1 MFVVNI
7 TFEYQSNI
15 KGKNILQ
22 KHGILSTKVISSF
35 QLYNIFYSKR

>member
-7 TFEYQSNI
+7 TFEYQYNL

-22 KHGILSTKVISSF
+22 YWDYLILIVI
-35 QLYNIFYSKR
+35 IH